1 MTVAY
6 LMLYH
11 IAALSNLHICV
22 PAVQQS
28 VGQTGA
34 TVCINLPEQYS
45 SIVLFISLNQFI
57 ALET

>member
-1 MTVAY
+1 
-6 LMLYH
+6 MLYH